1 MMLSSKK
8 TFTIAVEGNIG
19 SGKSTVLAYLSKS
32 SICDIVAEPIEN
44 WTNLNGNNLLG
55 MLYNDPHRWGFAFQ
69 ANAQMT
75 LAKLHAQPSKSLIK
89 VMERSIYSA
98 RHCFI
103 ENLYRNNIL
112 HNVEYKI
119 LNDWFQMLTSNDS
132 CHLDLIIYLRTN
144 PETCLE
150 RIKFRNRSE
159 EQSITIDYLKQLHE
173 RHEEWLSPQTRTLP
187 PPVLIVDANQ
197 TKEHVYSDTNKHV
210 LNRASC

>member
-1 MMLSSKK
+1 MLSSNKK
-8 TFTIAVEGNIG
+8 FTIAVEGNIG

-32 SICDIVAEPIEN
+32 SLCDIVAEPVEA
-44 WTNLNGNNLLG
+44 WTNLNGNNLLA

-75 LAKLHAQPSKSLIK
+75 LARLHAQPSKSLIK
-89 VMERSIYSA
+89 VMERSIYST
-98 RHCFI
+98 RYCFV

-112 HNVEYKI
+112 ENVEYEI

-132 CHLDLIIYLRTN
+132 CHLDLIIYLRAQ

-150 RIKFRNRSE
+150 RIKSRNRPE

-173 RHEEWLSPQTRTLP
+173 RHEEWLSPQTRTSTT
-187 PPVLIVDANQ
+187 PVLIVDANQ
-197 TKEHVYSDTNKHV
+197 TKEHVYIDTSAYVSN
-210 LNRASC
+210 LASC